1 MSEETAQRYAEA
13 EYNPSEWVISKAN
26 ERYFHKLAQLCQKE
40 GIPFYVVMA
49 PMYDVYIRSI
59 NYDSQMKQVSALAE
73 SEGVYYLDCNLY
85 YDEIGLSAGDF
96 EDAFNGYHH
105 LNGTG
110 AEKVTQFVMETL
122 FGHAK
127 E

>member
-1 MSEETAQRYAEA
+1 
-13 EYNPSEWVISKAN
+13 
-26 ERYFHKLAQLCQKE
+26 
-40 GIPFYVVMA
+40 MA

-73 SEGVYYLDCNLY
+73 SEGVYYLDCNLH
-85 YDEIGLSAGDF
+85 YDEIGLSAVDF

-105 LNGTG
+105 LNGIG

-122 FGHAK
+122 FGQVK